1 VVVLSEEWLCHLTL
15 RPVSYEMINEINTF
29 VNGEW
34 KPIFS
39 LDNAT
44 GIVTTTQWA
53 DINYESD
60 TTSYVMAVRVTDNG
74 ADPPNLYIESACV
87 RACVRACV
95 SWFRVSASFLCAAA
109 FVIQVLDAN
118 DPPTFDMDTLA
129 MVIDENMP
137 GNTTIG
143 TIIVTDEDTNT
154 TTDSMGITN
163 IVNSVV
169 SLHIVGGED
178 ADRFSIDP
186 LTHVVRAMV
195 PLNYEVS
202 G

>member
-1 VVVLSEEWLCHLTL
+1 
-15 RPVSYEMINEINTF
+15 MINEINTF